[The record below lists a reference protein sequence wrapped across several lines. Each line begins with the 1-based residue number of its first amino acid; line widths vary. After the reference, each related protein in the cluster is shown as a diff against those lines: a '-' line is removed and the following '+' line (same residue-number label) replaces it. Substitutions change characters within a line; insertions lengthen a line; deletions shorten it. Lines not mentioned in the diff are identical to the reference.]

1 MKRTSSSHRK
11 QHGAALVIGL
21 VLLVILTL
29 LAITGMNT
37 STTELIMAGNE
48 QYRQK
53 AFQAAETGRETAL
66 RKLST
71 IKTDGSTTTVPD
83 TAVVTG
89 APETYTTTSR
99 YVGEDQD
106 IAGYKVGTFVGNH
119 YVVTS
124 SGKSSRNAVA
134 DHEQGAFVI
143 AGGSG
148 SGGGAGDP
156 NAPLAGTSGAL

>member
-1 MKRTSSSHRK
+1 MTRTTSSQRK
-11 QHGAALVIGL
+11 QQGAALVIGL

-48 QYRQK
+48 QFRQK
-53 AFQAAETGRETAL
+53 AFQASETGRENAL
-66 RKLST
+66 RRLAT
-71 IKTDGSTTTVPD
+71 VPTDGKVITVPEK
-83 TAVVTG
+83 AVVDG
-89 APETYTTTSR
+89 AAETYTTTSQ
-99 YVGEDQD
+99 YIGEDQD
-106 IAGYKVGTFVGNH
+106 IAGYKVGAFVGNH

-124 SGKSSRNAVA
+124 TGRSSRNAAA

-148 SGGGAGDP
+148 GSGAGDP
-156 NAPLAGTSGAL
+156 DAPLPNTNGAL